1 MADTAEN
8 PTVREGASA
17 PTAPTA
23 APATVPAAGPATV
36 PAAVVAAAVPHPVPA
51 APQPSLLVATEG
63 TLPSPDGVRRPRPLV
78 RRRVLFDAKTLEGI
92 FDRVLTRLPN
102 AVNAGVEPLR
112 AELAAARTA
121 LEEQSRL
128 RMQAEARAISAERE
142 LEFLRAQIAE
152 AAARPAGLFRRR
164 PQPVFVPQT

>member
-1 MADTAEN
+1 VADTEN
-8 PTVREGASA
+8 PTVREAA
-17 PTAPTA
+17 AA
-23 APATVPAAGPATV
+23 APAAPAMP
-36 PAAVVAAAVPHPVPA
+36 
-51 APQPSLLVATEG
+51 PSLLVATDG

-78 RRRVLFDAKTLEGI
+78 RRRVLFDAGTLEGI
-92 FDRVLTRLPN
+92 FDRVLTRLPG

-112 AELAAARTA
+112 AELAAARAA

-128 RMQAEARAISAERE
+128 RMQAEARAVSAERE

-164 PQPVFVPQT
+164 PRPIVVPQG